1 MMNILIV
8 DDEEDIRDIISFAFE
23 VEVEAK
29 FSYASSGNEAIKFI
43 EEKNDID
50 LIISDYNMPD
60 GNGGDVY
67 KHLLDNN
74 LKIPYVLCSSTVPS
88 EAKIFSTGEQL
99 FGNIIKPN
107 IFEGM
112 QKILES
118 YQEKIEKFSS
128 ASKEVKRNVSIY
140 SGINIDL
147 IKSIGLCPADI
158 YLKINEDKYIKVLN
172 AGNPF
177 TLEDIEKYKEKDIKK
192 LLIKKSDVKLVVEK
206 LFSLIE
212 TILGDT
218 TIQSET
224 KVIDAHIVIM
234 NTVRALGVSDRIVRA
249 TENSVSFALET
260 FEKVKK
266 FDDVYRKIFG
276 NEKQYLTKHSIA
288 LSYITC
294 GIISKLAWDSIEN
307 RNKLVLSSFL
317 HDVTINSPVFDEGA
331 AGVEDIENLVNFK
344 DHPRE
349 AVELMRSFEKIPTD
363 VDQIIIDHHEKPDGS
378 GVPRGLTA
386 NQLKPLATIFI
397 FSHDVV
403 DAIFEVEKKKL
414 DFNIENV
421 LSLLD
426 KDYYSVGHFKKCYEA
441 LEKLE
446 LFK

>member
-8 DDEEDIRDIISFAFE
+8 DDEEDIRDIISFTFE
-23 VEVEAK
+23 VEVEAE

-50 LIISDYNMPD
+50 LIICDYNMPD
-60 GNGGDVY
+60 GNGGEVY
-67 KHLLDNN
+67 KYLLEND
-74 LKIPYVLCSSTVPS
+74 LMIPYVLCSSTVPS
-88 EAKIFSTGEQL
+88 EIKIFTTGEQL
-99 FGNIIKPN
+99 FGNIVKPN

-112 QKILES
+112 QKVLES
-118 YQEKIEKFSS
+118 YQEKIETF
-128 ASKEVKRNVSIY
+128 ASVSKKVTRNVSIY

-147 IKSIGLCPADI
+147 IKSIGECPADI
-158 YLKINEDKYIKVLN
+158 YLKINDDKYIKISN
-172 AGNPF
+172 AGDPF
-177 TLEDIEKYKEKDIKK
+177 TSTDTEKYKEKDIQK
-192 LLIKKSDVKLVVEK
+192 LLIKKTDVKIVIEK
-206 LFSLIE
+206 LFKKVE
-212 TILGDT
+212 TILNDNT
-218 TIQSET
+218 AENET
-224 KVIDAHIVIM
+224 KVIDAHSVIM
-234 NTVRALGVSDRIVRA
+234 NTVRVLGFSDRIVRA
-249 TENSVSFALET
+249 TENSVNYALET

-266 FDDVYRKIFG
+266 FDDIYRKIFG

-307 RNKLVLSSFL
+307 RNKLVMSSFL
-317 HDVTINSPVFDEGA
+317 HDVTINSPEFDEGTT
-331 AGVEDIENLVNFK
+331 GLEERENLVNFK

-349 AVELMRSFEKIPTD
+349 AVELIKSFEKIPAD

-403 DAIFEVEKKKL
+403 DAIFEVENKQL
-414 DFNIENV
+414 DFNSKNV
-421 LSLLD
+421 LDLLD
-426 KDYYSVGHFKKCYEA
+426 KGYYSVGHFKKCYEA